1 MITKQKFLWAWTI
14 LKFQGQEFQ
23 TNTIGGKNLRNNQNQ
38 DLKSSLRQSLT
49 QNQILRTT
57 QGQSQKN
64 KNRKRIRNLMPDKRY
79 KR

>member
-1 MITKQKFLWAWTI
+1 MITKQKFRWAWTI

-23 TNTIGGKNLRNNQNQ
+23 INTIGGKNLRNNQNQ

-64 KNRKRIRNLMPDKRY
+64 KNRKRIRNLMPDKKY